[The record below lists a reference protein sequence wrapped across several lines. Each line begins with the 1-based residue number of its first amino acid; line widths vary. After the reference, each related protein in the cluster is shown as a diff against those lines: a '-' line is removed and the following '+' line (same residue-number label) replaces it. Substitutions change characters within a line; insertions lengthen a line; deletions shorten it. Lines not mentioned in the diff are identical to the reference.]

1 MPKLYGWVREVVPES
16 AADLAGLQ
24 PGDLLKT
31 INGNPVRDLV
41 DYQFYTSEDELLLGV
56 ERNGRAVDVLVA
68 KAPDAEMGIR
78 FGEAPAPFI
87 RICANKCVFCFVKG
101 LPERHSAQ
109 RGLPLGMRETLYVK
123 DDDYRY
129 SFLFGN
135 FVTLTNLKE
144 QDWQRLE
151 EQRLSPLYVSVHTTN
166 PELRRK
172 MVDGPRAGEI
182 LDQIKRL
189 GSLGITCHTQL
200 VLCPGINDGDEMERS
215 IGELAAL
222 RPIVESISVVPVGL
236 TKYNN
241 LLKVGELPAMRPF
254 HVDEARDVMVRVER
268 WQRDFAS
275 QPGAHGLPFVYLSD
289 EWYYLTDK
297 AFPPARH
304 YGGYAQIEN
313 GVGMT
318 RKLLED
324 WRAAKREL
332 PESVEPSR
340 PRRVAL
346 VTSTMAQPVLE
357 RLARDLRRR
366 VGGLGVRVVPVRNQ
380 FFGELV
386 TVAGLL
392 CGQDV
397 LDELGRAC
405 ADFGPDDL
413 IVLPR
418 VMLDNAGARFL
429 DDVTV
434 EDFAAH
440 APAPVAFA
448 RGAAELVDALTRRT
462 GVTGNVESAEVRGGR
477 GDRVG
482 ESRSAEDAE
491 GRGDRREEGDALEAS
506 GGRPARGRALPMLGA
521 GQLVGSGGGGGC
533 GC

>member
-1 MPKLYGWVREVVPES
+1 MPKLYGWVSEVVPES
-16 AADLAGLQ
+16 PADLAGLQ
-24 PGDLLKT
+24 PGDLLKS
-31 INGNPVRDLV
+31 INGNSVRDLV
-41 DYQFYTSEDELLLGV
+41 DYEFYASEDELLLGV
-56 ERNGRAVDVLVA
+56 ERNGRAIEVLLA

-101 LPERHSAQ
+101 LPERHAPQ
-109 RGLPLGMRETLYVK
+109 RGLPLGMRESLYIK

-129 SFLFGN
+129 SFLFGS

-144 QDWQRLE
+144 QDWKRLE

-166 PELRRK
+166 PDLRRK

-182 LDQIKRL
+182 VDQIRRL

-200 VLCPGINDGDEMERS
+200 VLCPGINDGDELERS

-241 LLKVGELPAMRPF
+241 LLKMGDLPAMRPF
-254 HVDEARDVMVRVER
+254 GEDEAREVMSRVER
-268 WQRDFAS
+268 WQREFAS
-275 QPGAHGLPFVYLSD
+275 QPGARGLPFVYLSD
-289 EWYYLTDK
+289 EWYFDTR
-297 AFPPARH
+297 APFPPARH

-324 WRAAKREL
+324 WRAANGAL
-332 PESVEPSR
+332 PPAVEP
-340 PRRVAL
+340 PRKVAL
-346 VTSTMAQPVLE
+346 VTSVMARPIIE

-366 VGGLGVRVVPVRNQ
+366 VAGLEVLVVPVRNQ

-429 DDVTV
+429 DDVAV
-434 EDFAAH
+434 EDFAAR
-440 APAPVAFA
+440 APAPAVFVK
-448 RGAAELVDALTRRT
+448 GSAELV
-462 GVTGNVESAEVRGGR
+462 EVVNSGPLLAAGRGGAR
-477 GDRVG
+477 G
-482 ESRSAEDAE
+482 
-491 GRGDRREEGDALEAS
+491 
-506 GGRPARGRALPMLGA
+506 GRALPVLDA
-521 GQLVGSGGGGGC
+521 GTLAGSGGGGC
-533 GC
+533 GF